1 MRTKNPVATEQRNPR
16 SRNLDQ
22 KSTREILRI
31 INDEDALVA
40 RAVRREVPTIA
51 RAVDEIVARLRK
63 GGRLF
68 YIGAG
73 TSGRLG
79 VLDASEVPPTFGAS
93 QNLVQ
98 GIIAGGNR
106 ALTSSIE
113 GAEDHP
119 ENGARDL
126 RARGLRVSD
135 AVVGIAASGSTP
147 YVLGALTFA
156 RSRGAYT
163 IALTTNRTTPVSR
176 IAHLTIAPITGREVI
191 AGSTRMKS
199 GTAQK
204 MVLNMI
210 STATM
215 TRLGCIF
222 DNWMIGIAKSND
234 KLRLRA
240 VRNLGEAT
248 GADLQTAQRILT
260 QAEGDLRVA
269 LVMLKSG
276 VDLQTAR
283 NALARNRGDVRKAL
297 RNTGG
302 GHERKA
308 NQKLNG
314 KRRGVRG

>member
-1 MRTKNPVATEQRNPR
+1 MRTKNLAATEQRNPR

-22 KSTREILRI
+22 KSTRDILRI
-31 INDEDALVA
+31 INREDAKVA
-40 RAVRREVPTIA
+40 QAVRREIPKIV
-51 RAVDEIVARLRK
+51 RAVDEIVARLRN

-79 VLDASEVPPTFGAS
+79 VLDASEVPPTFGVHRT
-93 QNLVQ
+93 LVQ

-119 ENGARDL
+119 KNGVRDL
-126 RARGLRVSD
+126 RERGLRASD

-147 YVLGALTFA
+147 YVLGALKFA
-156 RSRGAYT
+156 RSQGAYA
-163 IALTTNRTTPVSR
+163 IALTTNRATPVSR
-176 IAHLTIAPITGREVI
+176 IAHLTIAPVTGREII

-215 TRLGCIF
+215 TRLGYIY
-222 DNWMIGIAKSND
+222 DNWMIGVAKSNA
-234 KLRLRA
+234 KLCRRA
-240 VRNLGEAT
+240 ERNLEEAT
-248 GADLQTAQRILT
+248 GADHQTAQRILK

-276 VDLQTAR
+276 IGMEAAR
-283 NALARNRGDVRKAL
+283 NALARHQGDIRKAL
-297 RNTGG
+297 RNSGSG
-302 GHERKA
+302 
-308 NQKLNG
+308 
-314 KRRGVRG
+314 RG

>member
-1 MRTKNPVATEQRNPR
+1 MRTNHLVATEQRNPR

-31 INDEDALVA
+31 INREDALVA
-40 RAVRREVPTIA
+40 HAVRREIPKIA
-51 RAVDEIVARLRK
+51 RAVEEIVARLRN

-79 VLDASEVPPTFGAS
+79 VLDASEVPPTFGVHRT
-93 QNLVQ
+93 LVQ

-106 ALTSSIE
+106 ALTSSTE

-119 ENGARDL
+119 EYGARDL
-126 RARGLRVSD
+126 RARGLRAGD
-135 AVVGIAASGSTP
+135 AVVGLAASGSTP
-147 YVLGALTFA
+147 YVLGALKFA
-156 RSRGAYT
+156 RSLGAYT
-163 IALTTNRTTPVSR
+163 IGLTTNRATPISR
-176 IAHLTIAPITGREVI
+176 IVHLTIAPITGREVI

-222 DNWMIGIAKSND
+222 DNWMIGVAKSNE
-234 KLRLRA
+234 KLCRRA
-240 VRNLGEAT
+240 ERNLGEAT
-248 GADLQTAQRILT
+248 GADAQTAQRILR

-269 LVMLKSG
+269 LLMLKSG
-276 VDLQTAR
+276 IDMRAAR
-283 NALARNRGDVRKAL
+283 NALARHQGDVRKAL
-297 RNTGG
+297 RNSGG
-302 GHERKA
+302 GRT
-308 NQKLNG
+308 
-314 KRRGVRG
+314 

>member
-1 MRTKNPVATEQRNPR
+1 MGQKTVVVATERRNPR
-16 SRNLDQ
+16 SRNLDL
-22 KSTREILRI
+22 KSTREILRVI
-31 INDEDALVA
+31 SREDVQVA
-40 RAVRREVPTIA
+40 AAVRGQIPKIA
-51 RAVDEIVARLRK
+51 RAVDEIVARLRN

-79 VLDASEVPPTFGAS
+79 VLDASEVPPTFGVHRT
-93 QNLVQ
+93 LVQ

-106 ALTSSIE
+106 ALTTSVE

-126 RARGLRVSD
+126 RARGLRSAD

-147 YVLGALTFA
+147 YVLGALEFA
-156 RSRGAYT
+156 RKRGAYA
-163 IALTTNRTTPVSR
+163 IALTTNRATPISR
-176 IAHLTIAPITGREVI
+176 IAHLTIEPMTGREVI

-215 TRLGCIF
+215 TRLGYIY
-222 DNWMIGIAKSND
+222 DNWMIGMAKSNQ
-234 KLRLRA
+234 KLSRRA

-248 GADLQTAQRILT
+248 GADERTAERILME
-260 QAEGDLRVA
+260 AAGDLRVA
-269 LVMLKSG
+269 LLMLKSG
-276 VDLQTAR
+276 LNTGAAR
-283 NALARNRGDVRKAL
+283 RELAAHRGDVRKTL
-297 RNTGG
+297 NDLEQTPRRMNT
-302 GHERKA
+302 
-308 NQKLNG
+308 N
-314 KRRGVRG
+314 RRQHG

>member
-1 MRTKNPVATEQRNPR
+1 MRTKSLVATEQRNPR
-16 SRNLDQ
+16 STNLDL
-22 KSTREILRI
+22 KPTREILRV
-31 INDEDALVA
+31 INREDAHVA
-40 RAVRREVPTIA
+40 RAVRREIPKIA

-79 VLDASEVPPTFGAS
+79 VLDASEVPPTFGVRRT
-93 QNLVQ
+93 LVQ

-106 ALTSSIE
+106 ALTASIE

-119 ENGARDL
+119 GNGARDL
-126 RARGLRVSD
+126 RARGLRAGDIVI
-135 AVVGIAASGSTP
+135 GLAASGSTP
-147 YVLGALTFA
+147 YVLGALELA
-156 RSRGAYT
+156 RKHGVYT
-163 IALTTNRTTPVSR
+163 IALTTNRATPISR
-176 IAHLTIAPITGREVI
+176 MADLAIVPVTGREVI

-215 TRLGCIF
+215 TRLGYIY
-222 DNWMIGIAKSND
+222 DNWMIGVAKSNQ
-234 KLRLRA
+234 KLCKRA

-248 GADLQTAQRILT
+248 GADRRTAERTLK
-260 QAEGDLRVA
+260 QASGDLRVA

-276 VDLQTAR
+276 LDASAAQR
-283 NALARNRGDVRKAL
+283 ALAAHGGDVRKTL
-297 RNTGG
+297 RDASK
-302 GHERKA
+302 HH
-308 NQKLNG
+308 
-314 KRRGVRG
+314 V

>member
-1 MRTKNPVATEQRNPR
+1 MRNRGLVATEQRNPR

-31 INDEDALVA
+31 INSEDAVVA
-40 RAVRREVPTIA
+40 RAVGREIPRIT
-51 RAVDEIVARLRK
+51 RAVDEIVARLRN

-79 VLDASEVPPTFGAS
+79 VLDASEVPPTFGVERS
-93 QNLVQ
+93 LVQ
-98 GIIAGGNR
+98 GIIAGGNA
-106 ALTSSIE
+106 ALTTSIE

-119 ENGARDL
+119 EQGTRDL
-126 RARGLRVSD
+126 RGRELSAKDTVI
-135 AVVGIAASGSTP
+135 GIAASGSTP
-147 YVLGALTFA
+147 YVLGALKFA

-163 IALTTNRTTPVSR
+163 IGLTTNRNTLLSH
-176 IAHLTIAPITGREVI
+176 IADLTIAPITGREVI

-215 TRLGCIF
+215 TRLGYIY
-222 DNWMIGIAKSND
+222 DNWMIGVAKTNV
-234 KLRLRA
+234 KLCRRA
-240 VRNLGEAT
+240 LRNLREASGT
-248 GADLQTAQRILT
+248 TEQR
-260 QAEGDLRVA
+260 AEEALREARGNLRVA

-276 VDLQTAR
+276 SDAQTAR
-283 NALARNRGDVRKAL
+283 RALAAQRGDVRKAL
-297 RNTGG
+297 ASAKRALPATGS
-302 GHERKA
+302 
-308 NQKLNG
+308 
-314 KRRGVRG
+314 RRRHG

>member
-1 MRTKNPVATEQRNPR
+1 MRNRGLVATEQRNPR

-31 INDEDALVA
+31 INREDALVA
-40 RAVRREVPTIA
+40 HAVRREIPKIT
-51 RAVDEIVARLRK
+51 RAVDEIVARLRS

-79 VLDASEVPPTFGAS
+79 VLDASEVPPTFGVERS
-93 QNLVQ
+93 LVQ
-98 GIIAGGNR
+98 GIIAGGNG
-106 ALTSSIE
+106 ALTTSIE

-119 ENGARDL
+119 EQGARDL
-126 RARGLRVSD
+126 RSRDLRAKD
-135 AVVGIAASGSTP
+135 AVIGIAASGSTP
-147 YVLGALTFA
+147 YVLGALKFA

-163 IALTTNRTTPVSR
+163 IGLTTNRNTLLSR
-176 IAHLTIAPITGREVI
+176 IADLTIAPITGREVI

-215 TRLGCIF
+215 TRLGYIY
-222 DNWMIGIAKSND
+222 DNWMIGLAKTNV
-234 KLRLRA
+234 KLCRRA
-240 VRNLGEAT
+240 LRNLFEASGT
-248 GADLQTAQRILT
+248 TAQR
-260 QAEGDLRVA
+260 AEEAMRKARGDLRVA

-276 VDLQTAR
+276 IDAQTASR
-283 NALARNRGDVRKAL
+283 ALAAQRGDVRKAL
-297 RNTGG
+297 
-302 GHERKA
+302 A
-308 NQKLNG
+308 SA
-314 KRRGVRG
+314 KRTPINRSGRRHG